1 LQLAI
6 ESGRTPVAL
15 GLGLEDY
22 PAFKAWAQENLEAEG
37 GVGVKYRG
45 IPVRH
50 LENVFLSRLELKSQ
64 PGSPNAL
71 LI

>member
-1 LQLAI
+1 
-6 ESGRTPVAL
+6 
-15 GLGLEDY
+15 LGLEDY